1 MTDTTEVAAPAVQTK
16 LSKFIKFKNPFVMA
30 GIGSVGS
37 FVLLCIANGLDIF
50 QGVIVPDHFFSEYM
64 IQSRFVSIIAT
75 AIFGFGLG
83 WFFSPKAKAFRIMLL
98 GGLIGVLGFFIIVD
112 YGVLGSSSATL
123 SAILVFLV
131 GLGFWT
137 GGTIKRFRKPPTTF
151 GSAAWASFQEIWNK
165 GMITLEGFRLGF
177 VFDTDGM
184 RHPLSYVGDRHMG
197 TIAPNR
203 SGKGTCSII
212 PNLLTHE
219 GSVIVIDPKGENSM
233 ITVSQRKRM
242 GQAVHVIDPWSITGM
257 ETSHFNPIDWLKAGD
272 IDISDNAMLLAD
284 AIIIMSGGNETFW
297 DEEAKALLLGV
308 MLYVA
313 IDPSE
318 KGQRHLGRVRDLL
331 LLDGEELIK
340 LFKRMLKSP
349 LHVVRST
356 GARCLQ
362 KEEKLLS
369 NVLASVQAQTHFLD
383 SPRLRESLSR
393 SDFTFEELKENPTSI
408 YLVLP
413 ADRLNSHGRWLRLL
427 IQQALTVSARN
438 IEKKPKKSV
447 LFILDEL
454 PALGRL
460 TMVEQ
465 AFGLMAGFGIQL
477 HAICQDLSQLKR
489 IYGDGWETFISNAGV
504 IQYFGS
510 RDQFTAEYFSKLCG
524 VTTVWDIST
533 GLSRALG
540 ASRGKDTS
548 TSETTTTSDTTSG
561 KQRQLAYADE
571 LMRMPEKTQL
581 VLIENMNPILA
592 EKKPWFKNPELKD
605 LGVNLHE
612 LQADTE
618 AGIETLSLP
627 EAAE

>member
-1 MTDTTEVAAPAVQTK
+1 
-16 LSKFIKFKNPFVMA
+16 
-30 GIGSVGS
+30 VG
-37 FVLLCIANGLDIF
+37 VLEGL
-50 QGVIVPDHFFSEYM
+50 IVPDNYFSEHL
-64 IQSRFVSIIAT
+64 IQSRFVSIIAA
-75 AIFGFGLG
+75 AICGFGLG
-83 WFFSPKAKAFRIMLL
+83 WFFSPKAKAFRTMLL
-98 GGLIGVLGFFIIVD
+98 GALIGVLVFLIIVD
-112 YGVLGSSSATL
+112 YGILGSSSSTL
-123 SAILVFLV
+123 SAFIVFLI

-137 GGTIKRFRKPPTTF
+137 GGTMKRFREPPTTF
-151 GSAAWASFQEIWNK
+151 GSAAWANFQEIWNR

-177 VFDTDGM
+177 IFDADGM
-184 RHPLSYVGDRHMG
+184 RHPLSYVSDRHMS
-197 TIAPNR
+197 TVAPNR

-212 PNLLTHE
+212 PNLLSKK
-219 GSVIVIDPKGENSM
+219 GSVLVVDPKGENSM
-233 ITVSQRKRM
+233 ITAHQRKLM
-242 GQAVHVIDPWSITGM
+242 GQAVHVVDPWSITGI
-257 ETSHFNPIDWLKAGD
+257 EASHFNPIDWLKAGD
-272 IDISDNAMLLAD
+272 IDIADNAMLLAD

-308 MLYVA
+308 LLYVA
-313 IDPSE
+313 IAPEE

-340 LFKRMLKSP
+340 LFERMLKSP

-393 SDFTFEELKENPTSI
+393 SDFTFEELKEKPTSI

-438 IEKKPKKSV
+438 IQNKPEEAV
-447 LFILDEL
+447 LFVLDEL

-465 AFGLMAGFGIQL
+465 AFGLMAGFGLQL

-533 GLSRALG
+533 GISRALG

-605 LGVNLHE
+605 LGVNLHK
-612 LQADTE
+612 LQA
-618 AGIETLSLP
+618 ETKALTKAACVS